1 MILRSSRAENTKIIN
16 TKSSIYIIPMV
27 RYVEIDLEQWDCP
40 YVNSSEDF
48 SEGEIYVHRW
58 EVTKNRLKTRGVVY
72 SKDYDV
78 SALIERL
85 VKDKNNLEFSF
96 VAGGKDFTMFN
107 GAIKLTDAMKI
118 LSHYGYIVGPFTI
131 RKGREI
137 WRIEFDNA
145 EKKESALSE
154 LEKHHSFKVLCDK
167 KLNSRDIL
175 STVLLESL
183 IKRDSISLTPAEK
196 KAVESAYRSGYFDVP
211 KKRTSDEIAK
221 TLGISKTAFCKNLSK
236 GERKL
241 IGLFIGNAD

>member
-1 MILRSSRAENTKIIN
+1 
-16 TKSSIYIIPMV
+16 MV

-40 YVNSSEDF
+40 YVDSSEDL
-48 SEGEIYVHRW
+48 SEGGIYVHRW
-58 EVTKNRLKTRGVVY
+58 EITKNRLKTRGVVY
-72 SKDYDV
+72 SKNYDV

-137 WRIEFDNA
+137 WRVEFDNENA
-145 EKKESALSE
+145 KENALSE
-154 LEKHHSFKVLCDK
+154 LEKRHSFKILCDK
-167 KLNSRDIL
+167 KFNSMDML
-175 STVLLESL
+175 SAILLESL
-183 IKRDSISLTPAEK
+183 IKRSSISLTPAEK
-196 KAVESAYRSGYFDVP
+196 KAMESAYTLGYFDVP

-236 GERKL
+236 GEKKL